1 MKALIIPLSVAQLQS
16 KRQRPLSKLMIT
28 KLLSAYVLER
38 QGLFFGPKDIKGSI
52 TSLINRGLIIR
63 KEIAVKGKNKII
75 WHVTYEAVEMLKS
88 LGIDV
93 VCVKPRLK
101 KAQVI
106 SFLPLVE
113 AYSSSRSL
121 AKCLHL

>member
-1 MKALIIPLSVAQLQS
+1 MT
-16 KRQRPLSKLMIT
+16 T

-52 TSLINRGLIIR
+52 TPLINRGLITR
-63 KEIAVKGKNKII
+63 KEIFLEGKNEII

-93 VCVKPRLK
+93 ICVKPRVK
-101 KAQVI
+101 DVPVI

-113 AYSSSRSL
+113 AYSTDCAL
-121 AKCLHL
+121 AKCVHL